1 MDAREYIQK
10 EIEVLYQYLIDDGET
25 FKKSKQIYH
34 RLFKSIEGSV
44 TCEIGGLDQLDLSTQ
59 EIKEM
64 IQSYVDQHPICL
76 IK

>member
-1 MDAREYIQK
+1 MIGRSDRRDLGGWPWVY
-10 EIEVLYQYLIDDGET
+10 
-25 FKKSKQIYH
+25 SKRNRGSLSIYH

-44 TCEIGGLDQLDLSTQ
+44 TCEIGGLDQLELSTQ